1 MSDCP
6 YPTPLT
12 GPSHHIIP
20 FEGARRLVIFFGAK
34 DLADE
39 GYNFLQLGRELSEHR
54 MFINNGA
61 NEWYQ
66 YGVPGFGNSL
76 KATLKTLRDWQAAL
90 GVDEICTVGTS
101 MGAYGAIQYG
111 TALNARILAFS
122 VDAVL
127 QEKHSRSAE
136 FFIGTEPP
144 SCPDLRVLLSAET
157 PDVTLL
163 VGERDPVDLHA
174 AAQLAQAAPINVI
187 SLVGVDHIVPT
198 HLKRR
203 SRLGP
208 LLRAFVNGTELPAQ
222 PDRGDALTSKDYVPA
237 LFDAHSAFEEGNL
250 ESAITDAKT
259 ALESYPYGE
268 AAESILGQALAK
280 QGKHSEAVTWLARS
294 LASQPKDF
302 KLQVLLALALRQCGA
317 SARAQ
322 QIYDQILLQQ
332 PGYHTSHYGLG
343 VLHLEAGRLKDA
355 HASFLTAQRLAP
367 QNSSY
372 RKRVKALAK
381 QLRS

>member
-1 MSDCP
+1 
-6 YPTPLT
+6 
-12 GPSHHIIP
+12 
-20 FEGARRLVIFFGAK
+20 LVIFFGAK